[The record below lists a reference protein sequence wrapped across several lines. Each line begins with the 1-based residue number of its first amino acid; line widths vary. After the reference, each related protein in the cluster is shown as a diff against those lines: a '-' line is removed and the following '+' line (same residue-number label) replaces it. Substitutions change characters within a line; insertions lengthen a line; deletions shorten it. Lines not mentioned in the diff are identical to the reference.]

1 MRILSSSQL
10 TKSFSRAGKKAAQ
23 VTTTIDRGTSQ
34 RGQVRFETLWP
45 GLLDF
50 LPLVRLLVFIQPIE
64 NRMAYNN
71 LAEFVQV
78 LERAGELKRIG
89 YPVKADLEISEI
101 ADRVMKA
108 NGPALLFENIP
119 GKQIPLLI
127 NAFGSTKRMAL
138 ALGVEDI
145 EDIAGDIDKLIR
157 TKPPKTFRDK
167 LQLLRELV
175 KLAGIPPKIVNQGAC
190 QEVIQR
196 EPDLGILPVL
206 TCWPGDAG
214 PFITLP
220 MVFSKDPQSGTRNVG
235 LYRMQVFDQRTTGM
249 HWHLHKVGA
258 RHFQHQ
264 KEKYGRLELA
274 VCLGGDPAMIY
285 AATAPLPDQIDEILF
300 TGFLRKKGVELVK
313 GITVD
318 VEVAANSDVVIEGY
332 VDPAE
337 PLRREGPFGDHTGF
351 YSLADDYP
359 VFHVTCITHRKNPIY
374 PTTIV
379 GRPPM
384 EDAYLGK
391 TTERLFLPLLR
402 LTLPE
407 IVDMNLPVH
416 GVFHNLAL
424 ISIKKEYPAHAR
436 KVMHALWGLGQM
448 MFTKT
453 LIVVD
458 HDVNLHDL
466 AEVTWVVGNNIDP
479 RRDIVFVEG
488 PVDVLDH
495 AAPTLGY
502 GSKFGIDATRKWRS
516 EGFEREWPGAIV
528 MDEKTKKYID
538 SIWQKLGL

>member
-1 MRILSSSQL
+1 
-10 TKSFSRAGKKAAQ
+10 
-23 VTTTIDRGTSQ
+23 
-34 RGQVRFETLWP
+34 
-45 GLLDF
+45 
-50 LPLVRLLVFIQPIE
+50 
-64 NRMAYNN
+64 MAYDN

-78 LERAGELKRIG
+78 LERAGELKRISH
-89 YPVKADLEISEI
+89 PVNAELEITEI
-101 ADRVMKA
+101 ADRVMKSA
-108 NGPALLFENIP
+108 GPALLFENVI
-119 GKQIPLLI
+119 GKTLPVLI
-127 NAFGSTKRMAL
+127 NAFGSVKRMAL
-138 ALGVEDI
+138 ALGVKDI
-145 EDIAGDIDKLIR
+145 EEIANEITKLIQTR
-157 TKPPKTFRDK
+157 PPKTFKDK
-167 LQLLRELV
+167 LQLLGALV
-175 KLAGIPPKIVNQGAC
+175 KLAGIPPRFVKEAAC
-190 QEVIQR
+190 QTVVIR
-196 EPDLGILPVL
+196 DPDLNLLPVL

-220 MVFSKDPQSGTRNVG
+220 MVFSKDPARGTRNVG
-235 LYRMQVFDQRTTGM
+235 LYRMQVFDRRTTGM

-258 RHFQHQ
+258 RHFQQQ
-264 KEKYGRLELA
+264 KENKNKLELA

-285 AATAPLPDQIDEILF
+285 AATAPLPPQIDEILF

-318 VEVAANSDVVIEGY
+318 VEVPANSDIVIEGY

-359 VFHVTCITHRKNPIY
+359 VFHVTCITHRQNPIY

-391 TTERLFLPLLR
+391 ATERLFLPLLR
-402 LTLPE
+402 VTLPE
-407 IVDMNLPVH
+407 IVDMNLPVQ
-416 GVFHNLAL
+416 GVFHNLAI

-458 HDVNLHDL
+458 HDVNVQDL
-466 AEVTWVVGNNIDP
+466 AEITWVVGNHIEP
-479 RRDIVFVEG
+479 KRDTVFADG
-488 PVDVLDH
+488 PVDILDH
-495 AAPTLGY
+495 AAPMLGY

-516 EGFEREWPGAIV
+516 EGFEREWPDAIV
-528 MDEKTKKYID
+528 MDEKTKKHVD
-538 SIWQKLGL
+538 AIWAKLGI

>member
-1 MRILSSSQL
+1 
-10 TKSFSRAGKKAAQ
+10 
-23 VTTTIDRGTSQ
+23 
-34 RGQVRFETLWP
+34 
-45 GLLDF
+45 
-50 LPLVRLLVFIQPIE
+50 
-64 NRMAYNN
+64 MAYKT

-89 YPVKADLEISEI
+89 YPVKAELEIAEI
-101 ADRVMKA
+101 ADRVMKSA
-108 NGPALLFENIP
+108 GPALLFENVV

-127 NAFGSTKRMAL
+127 NAFGSAKRMAL
-138 ALGVEDI
+138 ALGVADI
-145 EDIAGDIDKLIR
+145 EEIAAEIQKLIQI
-157 TKPPKTFRDK
+157 KPPGSFKEK
-167 LQLLRELV
+167 LNLLGDLIR
-175 KLAGIPPKIVNQGAC
+175 LAGIPPKAVKSGAC
-190 QEVIQR
+190 QEIVHR
-196 EPDLGILPVL
+196 DPDLGILPVL

-220 MVFSKDPQSGTRNVG
+220 MVFSRDPARGTRNVG
-235 LYRMQVFDQRTTGM
+235 LYRMQVFDRRTTGM

-264 KEKYGRLELA
+264 RDRATRMEIA

-300 TGFLRKKGVELVK
+300 TGFLRKKAVELVK

-318 VEVAANSDVVIEGY
+318 IEVPANSDIVIEGY

-337 PLRREGPFGDHTGF
+337 PPRREGPFGDHTGF
-351 YSLADDYP
+351 YSLADNYP
-359 VFHVTCITHRKNPIY
+359 VFHVTCITQRKNPIY

-391 TTERLFLPLLR
+391 ATERLFLPLVR
-402 LTLPE
+402 VTLPE

-416 GVFHNLAL
+416 GVFHNLA
-424 ISIKKEYPAHAR
+424 IIAIKKEYPAHAR

-458 HDVNLHDL
+458 HDVNVHDL
-466 AEVTWVVGNNIDP
+466 SEVTWVAGNNIDP
-479 RRDIVFVEG
+479 KRDAIFVEG

-495 AAPTLGY
+495 AAPALGY
-502 GSKFGIDATRKWRS
+502 GSKMGIDATRKWRS
-516 EGFEREWPGAIV
+516 EGFEREWPAPIV

-538 SIWQKLGL
+538 SIWTKLGI

>member
-1 MRILSSSQL
+1 
-10 TKSFSRAGKKAAQ
+10 
-23 VTTTIDRGTSQ
+23 
-34 RGQVRFETLWP
+34 
-45 GLLDF
+45 
-50 LPLVRLLVFIQPIE
+50 
-64 NRMAYNN
+64 MAYNN

-89 YPVKADLEISEI
+89 YPVKAALEISEI

-127 NAFGSTKRMAL
+127 NAFGSMKRMAL

-235 LYRMQVFDQRTTGM
+235 LYRMQVFDKRTTGM

-402 LTLPE
+402 VTLPE